1 MRPFIGLVLIAGLA
15 GCASKSP
22 PVPVQASAADIGRL
36 AGRWEGEYNSNETG
50 RGGSIVFT
58 LTAGR
63 DTAEG
68 DVLMI
73 PAGSNRPI
81 MREGMGQAPVA
92 AAGAAPSVLSIRF
105 VDYRDGQVTGELD
118 PYRAPDCNCIVATTF
133 TGTVT
138 GDVIKGT
145 FTIRGGQRDI
155 PVTGEWEVHRHR

>member
-1 MRPFIGLVLIAGLA
+1 MRPLIGLVLLAGLA
-15 GCASKSP
+15 GCAGKSP

-36 AGRWEGEYNSNETG
+36 AGRWEGEYNSTETG

-73 PAGSNRPI
+73 PTGSNRPI
-81 MREGMGQAPVA
+81 MREGLGRPPYAAP
-92 AAGAAPSVLSIRF
+92 GTAPSVLSIRF
-105 VDYRDGQVTGELD
+105 VEFRDGQVSGELD

-133 TGTVT
+133 IGTVS
-138 GDVIKGT
+138 GDAIKGT
-145 FTIRGGQRDI
+145 FTIRGGQRDV
-155 PVTGEWEVHRHR
+155 PVTGEWEVRRKQ